1 MLDFYHPV
9 SQHSLALSLP
19 LGDWIASM
27 SGLPFPVAREAAASF
42 AVQYHAYFAGR
53 LHDVQASTGAPSRS
67 AEPGQAG
74 PSLSRGARSTSVSE
88 GARPIPEGKRACRRA
103 TV

>member
-1 MLDFYHPV
+1 MLDFYRPV
-9 SQHSLALSLP
+9 SQHSLTLSLP

-53 LHDVQASTGAPSRS
+53 LHDVQESTWTSRV

-88 GARPIPEGKRACRRA
+88 GARPIPECKRACRRA

>member
-1 MLDFYHPV
+1 MLDFYRPV

-53 LHDVQASTGAPSRS
+53 LHDVQAGAWASRA

-74 PSLSRGARSTSVSE
+74 PSPPRGAWSTSVSE
-88 GARPIPEGKRACRRA
+88 GARLIPECKRACRRA